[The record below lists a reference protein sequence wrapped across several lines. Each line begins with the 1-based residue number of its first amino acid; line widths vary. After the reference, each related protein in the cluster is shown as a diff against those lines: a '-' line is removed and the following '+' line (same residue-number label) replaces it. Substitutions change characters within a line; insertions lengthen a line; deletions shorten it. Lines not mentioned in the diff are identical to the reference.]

1 MRALAR
7 CFVQTLRQ
15 IVREKETLV
24 LLFGASVL
32 YALFY
37 PTPYMKQVL
46 RDLPVIVVDRDH
58 TALSRQI
65 TRWLDASEGAQV
77 ASRASNLDA
86 AQDSVRAG
94 VAGAV
99 LLIPKDF
106 ERHVLRREPAYVE
119 AYADASYF
127 LVYST
132 ALRAINGVVG
142 TVSAGVSVRRLQAAG
157 LTDQAALRRARPVTF
172 VAWPLFNPLAG
183 YGTFVVPAVFI
194 LILQQTILIG
204 IAALRV
210 AEREKGSNRQPIW
223 AVLGGKL
230 GAIALIYVGH
240 ALFMFGVAFN
250 LYGFPM
256 RASWLDVIVFLVP
269 YFGAVTLLGLAVA
282 ELFERPESSTVA
294 LAAMSLPA
302 IFVSG
307 ISFPVEVQP
316 GWVRAVSV
324 VLPSTFG
331 IQGFLQLAEMGARLD
346 QALRAWGAL
355 WVQVVVY
362 WTLAWIVLRHRE
374 RSATSEGTEAG
385 AELVPVN

>member
-1 MRALAR
+1 MTALAR
-7 CFVQTLRQ
+7 CFLQTLRQ

-24 LLFGASVL
+24 ILFGASIF

-46 RDLPVIVVDRDH
+46 RDLPIIVVDRDH

-65 TRWLDASEGAQV
+65 IRWLDASEAAQV
-77 ASRASNLDA
+77 TGRSNDLAA
-86 AQDSVRAG
+86 AQDSLSAG

-99 LLIPKDF
+99 LLIPQDF

-142 TVSAGVSVRRLQAAG
+142 TVSAGVSVRRLQAGG
-157 LTDQAALRRARPVTF
+157 LTEQAALGRARPVTF
-172 VAWPLFNPLAG
+172 VAWPLFNALAG
-183 YGTFVVPAVFI
+183 YGSFVVPAVFI

-210 AEREKGSNRQPIW
+210 AEREAGSSREPIW
-223 AVLGGKL
+223 AVLGGKT
-230 GAIALIYVGH
+230 AATALIYVGH
-240 ALFMFGVAFN
+240 GLFMFGVVFS

-256 RASWLDVIVFLVP
+256 RASWLDVIVFLLP
-269 YFGAVTLLGLAVA
+269 YFAAVTLLGLVVA

-302 IFVSG
+302 IFMSG
-307 ISFPVEVQP
+307 ISFPVEVQA

-331 IQGFLQLAEMGARLD
+331 IRGFLQLAEMGSRFD
-346 QALRAWGAL
+346 QTLTAWGAL

-362 WTLAWIVLRHRE
+362 WTLAWLVLRHKE
-374 RSATSEGTEAG
+374 RVS
-385 AELVPVN
+385 

>member
-1 MRALAR
+1 MKALAR

-24 LLFGASVL
+24 LLFGASVV

-37 PTPYMKQVL
+37 PTAYLKQVL

-65 TRWLDASEGAQV
+65 ARWLDASEAVQV
-77 ASRASNLDA
+77 TGRSSDLAG
-86 AQDSVRAG
+86 AQDSLRAG

-99 LLIPKDF
+99 LLIPQDF

-132 ALRAINGVVG
+132 AIRAINAVIG

-157 LTDQAALRRARPVTF
+157 LTDQAALRRARPVSF

-183 YGTFVVPAVFI
+183 YATFVVPAVFI

-210 AEREKGSNRQPIW
+210 AEREKGPSREPIW
-223 AVLGGKL
+223 AVLGGKTA
-230 GAIALIYVGH
+230 AIALIYVGH
-240 ALFMFGVAFN
+240 GFFMFGVVFS

-256 RASWLDVIVFLVP
+256 KASWLEVIVFLVP
-269 YFGAVTLLGLAVA
+269 YFAAVTLLGLVVA

-294 LAAMSLPA
+294 MAAMSLPA
-302 IFVSG
+302 IFMSG
-307 ISFPVEVQP
+307 LSFPVEVQP
-316 GWVRAVSV
+316 GWVQAVSV

-346 QALRAWGAL
+346 QTMRAWGAL

-362 WTLAWIVLRHRE
+362 WTLAWLVLRRRE
-374 RSATSEGTEAG
+374 RAGRPEG
-385 AELVPVN
+385 AERGEELLSR